1 MKGTQGS
8 KSDLAS
14 GAAQA
19 NGEHAMTWR
28 RILILVC
35 LLGVASVG
43 AEAAD
48 AKTPAARCAELY
60 DLYYHYVDDANHHH
74 DGERQQAEYA
84 KYRCAQ
90 GNTAEGLPTLEAILT
105 RNLVAYPKE

>member
-28 RILILVC
+28 RILIMVC

-48 AKTPAARCAELY
+48 AKTPAARCAALY
-60 DLYYHYVDDANHHH
+60 DLYYNYVDEANHHH

-84 KYRCAQ
+84 KYSCEQ
-90 GNTAEGLPTLEAILT
+90 GRTAEGLRALEAILT
-105 RNLVAYPKE
+105 RNLVHYPKD